1 MFEFQ
6 PIQVR
11 PYPVIKPFGTAFVSR
26 RRQEIFESMDN
37 LNEVSIEQEMS
48 ASFMDYAMSVIIAR
62 ALPDVRDG
70 LKPVQRRILTTLNDL
85 GLAHNRSF
93 RKCAKIAGDVS
104 GNYHPHGE
112 AVVYP
117 ALARMAQD
125 FSLRGLLVDGQG
137 NFGSVDGDPPAA
149 MRYTEARMTLL
160 AENLLADIDKDTVD
174 FIPNYDNTRTEPSVL
189 PSRVPNLLLNGSTGI
204 AVGMATNIPPHN
216 LGELC
221 DALVHVLEKEDA
233 TLEEILER
241 MPGPDFPTAGII
253 YGRSGIRSYYE
264 TGRGSLQLR
273 AKSMVEINGRTNR
286 QSIVVTEIPYT
297 LNKARLIE
305 KIADLVREQ
314 KIRDISDIRDE
325 SDRSG
330 MRIVIDLKR
339 DAVGGAVL
347 NQLYKHTQMQTT
359 FGVILLALVNNQ
371 PRVMGVKEML
381 SHFLR
386 YRREVILRRSR
397 FELKKA
403 ENRAHILEGYRIAL
417 DNIEEVITLIR
428 ASETPEEAR
437 AGLIR
442 NFGLTQPQAQA
453 ILEMRL
459 QRLTGLERDKI
470 EAEYKELQKTIAYL
484 RKVLVDEK
492 LQTSIIKEELLE
504 IREKFADE
512 RRTEI
517 VDETS
522 EISIEDMIVE
532 EDMAVTIS
540 NSGYIKRN
548 AITLYRSQRRG
559 GKGVMGMGTK
569 QEDFVEQ
576 LFIAST
582 HDYMMF
588 FTSRGRCHWLKVHEI
603 PQGGRAARGK
613 AIVNVLQLA
622 SGEYV
627 SAVMPVRKFEPDRYI
642 LMATKQG
649 VLKKTQLTAFSRPRV
664 GGIIAL
670 NLDEG
675 DELIGVGQT
684 DGNLN
689 VFLGTRGGKA
699 IRFPEEKVRAM
710 GRSARGVRGIELAKD
725 DYVIGMEVV
734 SPGDIILTATEFGFG
749 KRSRVD
755 DYRLTKNRGGK
766 GVINIKVTDKN
777 GPVVGIRRVTEDDE
791 FMLITTGG
799 QLIRSRVQD
808 VSIIG
813 RATQG
818 VRLIGVKEGDRVAAL
833 ARIEENGNGS
843 P

>member
-1 MFEFQ
+1 
-6 PIQVR
+6 
-11 PYPVIKPFGTAFVSR
+11 
-26 RRQEIFESMDN
+26 MDN

-85 GLAHNRSF
+85 GLAHNRPF

-160 AENLLADIDKDTVD
+160 AENLLADIEKDTVD

-221 DALVHVLEKEDA
+221 DVLVHVLENGSA

-264 TGRGSLQLR
+264 TGRGSVQMR
-273 AKSMVEINGRTNR
+273 ARAVVEINARTNR
-286 QSIVVTEIPYT
+286 QSIIVTEIPYA

-314 KIRDISDIRDE
+314 KVKDISDIRDE

-339 DAVGGAVL
+339 DAIGGAIL
-347 NQLYKHTQMQTT
+347 NQLYKHTQMQTS

-397 FELKKA
+397 YELKKA

-417 DNIEEVITLIR
+417 DNIEEVIKLIR
-428 ASETPEEAR
+428 ASETPEQAR
-437 AGLIR
+437 AGLMR
-442 NFGLTQPQAQA
+442 NFGLTQTQAQA

-470 EAEYKELQKTIAYL
+470 ETEYEELQKAIAYL
-484 RKVLVDEK
+484 REVLVDEK
-492 LQTSIIKEELLE
+492 LQTSIIKGELLE
-504 IREKFADE
+504 VRDKFADE

-522 EISIEDMIVE
+522 EISLEDMIVE

-622 SGEYV
+622 SGEHV

-649 VLKKTQLTAFSRPRV
+649 ILKKTQLTAFSHPRV

-684 DGNLN
+684 NGSLN
-689 VFLGTRGGKA
+689 VFLGTRDGKA
-699 IRFPEEKVRAM
+699 IRFSEEKIRAM
-710 GRSARGVRGIELAKD
+710 GRSARGVRGINLAKGD
-725 DYVIGMEVV
+725 CVIGMEVV

-755 DYRLTKNRGGK
+755 DYRLTNRGGK
-766 GVINIKVTDKN
+766 GVINIKVTDRN
-777 GPVVGIRRVTEDDE
+777 GPVVGIRRVTEDDQ

-833 ARIEENGNGS
+833 ARIEENGNGA

>member
-1 MFEFQ
+1 
-6 PIQVR
+6 
-11 PYPVIKPFGTAFVSR
+11 
-26 RRQEIFESMDN
+26 MDN

-85 GLAHNRSF
+85 GLAHNRPF

-160 AENLLADIDKDTVD
+160 AENLLADIEKDTVD

-221 DALVHVLEKEDA
+221 DALVHVLENGNA

-253 YGRSGIRSYYE
+253 YGRSGIRNYYE
-264 TGRGSLQLR
+264 TGRGSLQMR
-273 AKSMVEINGRTNR
+273 ARAVVEINARTNR
-286 QSIVVTEIPYT
+286 QSIIVTEIPYA

-314 KIRDISDIRDE
+314 KVKDISDIRDE

-386 YRREVILRRSR
+386 YRREVILRRTR

-417 DNIEEVITLIR
+417 DNIEEVIKLIR
-428 ASETPEEAR
+428 ASETPEQAR
-437 AGLIR
+437 AGLMR
-442 NFGLTQPQAQA
+442 NFGLTQTQAQA

-470 EAEYKELQKTIAYL
+470 ETEYEELQKAIAYL
-484 RKVLVDEK
+484 REVLVDEK

-504 IREKFADE
+504 VREKFADE

-522 EISIEDMIVE
+522 EISLEDMIVE

-569 QEDFVEQ
+569 LEDFVEQ

-622 SGEYV
+622 AGEYV

-649 VLKKTQLTAFSRPRV
+649 ILKKTQLTAFSHPRV

-684 DGNLN
+684 DGSLN
-689 VFLGTRGGKA
+689 VFLGTRDGKA
-699 IRFPEEKVRAM
+699 IRFSEEKIRAM
-710 GRSARGVRGIELAKD
+710 GRSARGVRGINLAKD
-725 DYVIGMEVV
+725 DCVIGMEVV
-734 SPGDIILTATEFGFG
+734 SPGDIILTATEFGYG

-755 DYRLTKNRGGK
+755 DYRLTNRGGK
-766 GVINIKVTDKN
+766 GVINLKVTEKN
-777 GPVVGIRRVTEDDE
+777 GPVIGIRRVIEDDE

-813 RATQG
+813 RTTQG

-833 ARIEENGNGS
+833 ARIEENGNGA

>member
-1 MFEFQ
+1 
-6 PIQVR
+6 
-11 PYPVIKPFGTAFVSR
+11 
-26 RRQEIFESMDN
+26 MDD
-37 LNEVSIEQEMS
+37 LREVSIEQEMS

-70 LKPVQRRILTTLNDL
+70 LKPVHRRILTTLNDL
-85 GLAHNRSF
+85 GLAHNRPF

-149 MRYTEARMTLL
+149 MRYTEARMTRL
-160 AENLLADIDKDTVD
+160 AENMLADIEKDTVD

-189 PSRVPNLLLNGSTGI
+189 PARVPNLLLNGSTGI

-221 DALVHVLEKEDA
+221 DALARLLEKEDA
-233 TLEEILER
+233 STEEILR
-241 MPGPDFPTAGII
+241 KMPGPDFPTAGII
-253 YGRSGIRSYYE
+253 YGRAGIRSYYE
-264 TGRGSLQLR
+264 TGRGSLQIR
-273 AKSMVEINGRTNR
+273 AKAMVEVSARSGR
-286 QSIVVTEIPYT
+286 QAIVVTEIPYA
-297 LNKARLIE
+297 LNKSRLIE
-305 KIADLVREQ
+305 KIADLAREQ
-314 KIRDISDIRDE
+314 KIREISDIRDE

-347 NQLYKHTQMQTT
+347 NQLYKHTQMQTS

-371 PRVMGVKEML
+371 PRVMGVREML

-386 YRREVILRRSR
+386 YRREIVLRRSR
-397 FELKKA
+397 FDLDKA
-403 ENRAHILEGYRIAL
+403 EKRAHILEGYRIAL
-417 DNIEEVITLIR
+417 DAIEEVIRLIR
-428 ASETPEEAR
+428 GSKTPEEAR
-437 AGLIR
+437 DGLIGG
-442 NFGLTQPQAQA
+442 FGLSRPQAQA

-470 EAEYKELQKTIAYL
+470 EAEYEELQKTIEHL
-484 RKVLVDEK
+484 RKVLVDQG
-492 LQTSIIKEELLE
+492 LQTAIIKEELLE
-504 IREKFADE
+504 VKEKFADE
-512 RRTEI
+512 RRTRI
-517 VDETS
+517 VDEAV
-522 EISIEDMIVE
+522 EISLEDMIVE
-532 EDMAVTIS
+532 EDMAVAIS

-548 AITLYRSQRRG
+548 AVSLYRSQRRG

-582 HDYMMF
+582 HDYMLF

-603 PQGGRAARGK
+603 PQAGRAARGK
-613 AIVNVLQLA
+613 AVVNVLRLTA
-622 SGEYV
+622 DETV
-627 SAVMPVRKFEPDRYI
+627 SAVMPVRKFEPDRYVI
-642 LMATKQG
+642 MATRRG
-649 VLKKTQLTAFSRPRV
+649 VLKKTQLAAFSHPRA

-670 NLDEG
+670 SLDDG

-684 DGNLN
+684 NGGLD
-689 VFLGTRGGKA
+689 VFIGTRSGKA
-699 IRFPEEKVRAM
+699 IRFSESKIRAM
-710 GRSARGVRGIELAKD
+710 GRSARGVRGIHLAKE
-725 DYVIGMEVV
+725 DYVVGMEVV
-734 SPGDIILTATEFGFG
+734 SPGDVILTATERGYG

-755 DYRLTKNRGGK
+755 DYRLTNRGGK
-766 GVINIKVTDKN
+766 GVINIKVTEKN

-791 FMLITTGG
+791 FMLITSGG

-808 VSIIG
+808 VSVIG
-813 RATQG
+813 RAAQG

-833 ARIEENGNGS
+833 ARIEENGSGPS
-843 P
+843 

>member
-1 MFEFQ
+1 
-6 PIQVR
+6 
-11 PYPVIKPFGTAFVSR
+11 
-26 RRQEIFESMDN
+26 MDN

-85 GLAHNRSF
+85 GLAHNRPF

-160 AENLLADIDKDTVD
+160 AENLLADIEKDTVD
-174 FIPNYDNTRTEPSVL
+174 FTPNYDNTRTEPSVL

-216 LGELC
+216 LGEIC
-221 DALVHVLEKEDA
+221 DALVHVLGKEDA
-233 TLEEILER
+233 TREEILER

-253 YGRSGIRSYYE
+253 YGRSGIRNYYE

-273 AKSMVEINGRTNR
+273 AKAMVEINGRTNR
-286 QSIVVTEIPYT
+286 QSIVVTEIPYA

-314 KIRDISDIRDE
+314 KIKDISDIRDE

-417 DNIEEVITLIR
+417 DNIEEVIALIR

-442 NFGLTQPQAQA
+442 SFGLTQPQAQA

-470 EAEYKELQKTIAYL
+470 EAEYTELQKTIAYL

-492 LQTSIIKEELLE
+492 LQTSIIREELLE

-649 VLKKTQLTAFSRPRV
+649 VLKKTQLTAFSNPRV

-684 DGNLN
+684 DGSLN
-689 VFLGTRGGKA
+689 VFLGTKDGKA

-710 GRSARGVRGIELAKD
+710 GRSARGVRGIDLAEGD
-725 DYVIGMEVV
+725 CVIGMEVV

-755 DYRLTKNRGGK
+755 DYRLTNRGGK
-766 GVINIKVTDKN
+766 GVINIKVTEKS

>member
-1 MFEFQ
+1 
-6 PIQVR
+6 
-11 PYPVIKPFGTAFVSR
+11 
-26 RRQEIFESMDN
+26 MDN

-85 GLAHNRSF
+85 GLAHNRPF

-160 AENLLADIDKDTVD
+160 AESMLADIEKDTVD

-189 PSRVPNLLLNGSTGI
+189 PARVPNLLLNGSTGI

-221 DALVHVLEKEDA
+221 EALVHVLEKEDA
-233 TLEEILER
+233 ALEEILER
-241 MPGPDFPTAGII
+241 MSGPDFPTAGII

-273 AKSMVEINGRTNR
+273 AKAIVEVNGRTNR
-286 QSIVVTEIPYT
+286 QSIVVTEIPYA

-314 KIRDISDIRDE
+314 KIKDISDIRDE

-417 DNIEEVITLIR
+417 DNIEEVIALIR
-428 ASETPEEAR
+428 GSETPEEAR
-437 AGLIR
+437 AGLMR

-470 EAEYKELQKTIAYL
+470 EAEYKELQKTIAHL

-504 IREKFADE
+504 IQEKFADG

-622 SGEYV
+622 AGEFV

-649 VLKKTQLTAFSRPRV
+649 VLKKTQLTAFSNPRV

-684 DGNLN
+684 DGSLD

-699 IRFPEEKVRAM
+699 IRFPEDKVRAM
-710 GRSARGVRGIELAKD
+710 GRSARGVRGIDLAEGD
-725 DYVIGMEVV
+725 CVIGMEVV
-734 SPGDIILTATEFGFG
+734 SPGNIILTATEFGYG

-755 DYRLTKNRGGK
+755 DYRLTNRGGK
-766 GVINIKVTDKN
+766 GVINIKVTEKN

-833 ARIEENGNGS
+833 GRIEENGNGS

>member
-1 MFEFQ
+1 
-6 PIQVR
+6 
-11 PYPVIKPFGTAFVSR
+11 
-26 RRQEIFESMDN
+26 MDN

-85 GLAHNRSF
+85 GLAHNRPF

-160 AENLLADIDKDTVD
+160 AESMLADIEKDTVD

-189 PSRVPNLLLNGSTGI
+189 PARVPNLLLNGSTGI

-221 DALVHVLEKEDA
+221 DALVYVLEKEDA
-233 TLEEILER
+233 TIGEILER
-241 MPGPDFPTAGII
+241 MPGPDFPTAGVI
-253 YGRSGIRSYYE
+253 YGRSGIRNYYE

-273 AKSMVEINGRTNR
+273 AKAIVEVNGRTNR
-286 QSIVVTEIPYT
+286 QSIVVTEIPYA

-305 KIADLVREQ
+305 KIADLVRGQ
-314 KIRDISDIRDE
+314 KIKDISDIRDE
-325 SDRSG
+325 SDRNG

-403 ENRAHILEGYRIAL
+403 ESRAHILEGYRIAL
-417 DNIEEVITLIR
+417 DNIEEVIALIR
-428 ASETPEEAR
+428 GSETPEEAR
-437 AGLIR
+437 AGLMR
-442 NFGLTQPQAQA
+442 NFELTQPQAQA

-470 EAEYKELQKTIAYL
+470 EAEYKELQKTIAHL
-484 RKVLVDEK
+484 REVLVDEK

-504 IREKFADE
+504 VREKFADE

-548 AITLYRSQRRG
+548 AISLYRSQRRG

-622 SGEYV
+622 AGEFV

-649 VLKKTQLTAFSRPRV
+649 VLKKTQLTAFSHPRM

-670 NLDEG
+670 NLDDG

-684 DGNLN
+684 DGSLN
-689 VFLGTRGGKA
+689 VFLGTRDGKA

-710 GRSARGVRGIELAKD
+710 GRSARGVRGIDLAKD

-734 SPGDIILTATEFGFG
+734 SPGDIILTATEFGYG

-755 DYRLTKNRGGK
+755 DYRLTNRGGK

>member
-1 MFEFQ
+1 MTV
-6 PIQVR
+6 PLL
-11 PYPVIKPFGTAFVSR
+11 R
-26 RRQEIFESMDN
+26 RRQESFETMDN
-37 LNEVSIEQEMS
+37 LHEVSIEQEMS
-48 ASFMDYAMSVIIAR
+48 VSFMDYAMSVIIAR

-85 GLAHNRSF
+85 GLSHNKAF

-117 ALARMAQD
+117 ALARMAQE

-160 AENLLADIDKDTVD
+160 AENLLADIEKDTVD
-174 FIPNYDNTRTEPSVL
+174 YRPNYDNTRTEPSVL

-221 DALVHVLEKEDA
+221 DTLVHVLENADA

-253 YGRSGIRSYYE
+253 NGRSGIRSYYE
-264 TGRGSLQLR
+264 TGRGSVQMR
-273 AKSMVEINGRTNR
+273 ARSVVEINARTNR
-286 QSIVVTEIPYT
+286 QSIVVTEIPYA
-297 LNKARLIE
+297 LNKSRLIE
-305 KIADLVREQ
+305 KIADLVRAQ
-314 KIRDISDIRDE
+314 KIMDISDIRDE

-347 NQLYKHTQMQTT
+347 NQLYKHTQMQTS

-381 SHFLR
+381 FHFLR
-386 YRREVILRRSR
+386 YRREVVLRRSR

-417 DNIEEVITLIR
+417 DNIEEVIALIR
-428 ASETPEEAR
+428 GSKTPEEAR
-437 AGLIR
+437 GGLMR
-442 NFGLTQPQAQA
+442 NFSLTQPQAQA

-470 EAEYKELQKTIAYL
+470 EAEYEELQKAIAHL
-484 RKVLVDEK
+484 REVLVDGK
-492 LQTSIIKEELLE
+492 LQTSIIKKELLE
-504 IREKFADE
+504 VREKFADV

-522 EISIEDMIVE
+522 EISLEDMIVE

-622 SGEYV
+622 AGEFV

-642 LMATKQG
+642 LMATRKG
-649 VLKKTQLTAFSRPRV
+649 VLKKTQLTAFSRPRA

-684 DGNLN
+684 DGNLD
-689 VFLGTRGGKA
+689 VFLGTKDGKA
-699 IRFPEEKVRAM
+699 IRFPEGKVRAM
-710 GRSARGVRGIELAKD
+710 GRNTRGVRGIDLAKD

-734 SPGDIILTATEFGFG
+734 SPGDIILTATEFGYG

-755 DYRLTKNRGGK
+755 DYRLTNRGGK
-766 GVINIKVTDKN
+766 GVINIKVTEKN
-777 GPVVGIRRVTEDDE
+777 GPVIGIQRVTEDDE
-791 FMLITTGG
+791 FMLITIGG
-799 QLIRSRVQD
+799 QLIRSRVQK

>member
-1 MFEFQ
+1 MTV
-6 PIQVR
+6 PLL
-11 PYPVIKPFGTAFVSR
+11 R
-26 RRQEIFESMDN
+26 RRQESFETMDN
-37 LNEVSIEQEMS
+37 LHEVSIEQEMS

-85 GLAHNRSF
+85 GLSHNKAF

-117 ALARMAQD
+117 ALARMAQE

-149 MRYTEARMTLL
+149 MRYTEARLTLL
-160 AENLLADIDKDTVD
+160 AENLLADIEKDTVD
-174 FIPNYDNTRTEPSVL
+174 YIPNYDNTRTEPSVL

-221 DALVHVLEKEDA
+221 DALVHVLENADA
-233 TLEEILER
+233 TIEEILER

-253 YGRSGIRSYYE
+253 NGRSGIRSYYE
-264 TGRGSLQLR
+264 TGRGSVQMR
-273 AKSMVEINGRTNR
+273 ARSVVEINARTNR
-286 QSIVVTEIPYT
+286 QSIVVTEIPYA

-305 KIADLVREQ
+305 KIADLVRAQ
-314 KIRDISDIRDE
+314 KIKDISDIRDE

-347 NQLYKHTQMQTT
+347 NQLYKHTQMQTS

-381 SHFLR
+381 FHFLR
-386 YRREVILRRSR
+386 YRREVVLRRSR

-417 DNIEEVITLIR
+417 DNIEEVIALIR
-428 ASETPEEAR
+428 GSKTPEEAR
-437 AGLIR
+437 GGLMR
-442 NFGLTQPQAQA
+442 NFSLTRPQAQA

-470 EAEYKELQKTIAYL
+470 EAEYEELQKTIAHL
-484 RKVLVDEK
+484 REVLVYGK
-492 LQTSIIKEELLE
+492 LQTSIIKKELLE
-504 IREKFADE
+504 VREKFADE

-522 EISIEDMIVE
+522 EISLEDMIVE

-559 GKGVMGMGTK
+559 GKGVVGMGTK

-622 SGEYV
+622 AGEFV

-642 LMATKQG
+642 LMATRKG
-649 VLKKTQLTAFSRPRV
+649 VLKKTQLTAFSRPRA

-684 DGNLN
+684 DGNLD
-689 VFLGTRGGKA
+689 VFLGTKDGKA
-699 IRFPEEKVRAM
+699 IRFPEGKVRAM
-710 GRSARGVRGIELAKD
+710 GRNTRGVRGIDLAKD

-734 SPGDIILTATEFGFG
+734 SPGDIILTATEFGYG

-755 DYRLTKNRGGK
+755 DYRLTNRGGK
-766 GVINIKVTDKN
+766 GVINIKVTEKN
-777 GPVVGIRRVTEDDE
+777 GPVVGIQRVTEDDE
-791 FMLITTGG
+791 FMLITIGG
-799 QLIRSRVQD
+799 QLIRSRVQK

>member
-1 MFEFQ
+1 
-6 PIQVR
+6 
-11 PYPVIKPFGTAFVSR
+11 
-26 RRQEIFESMDN
+26 MDN

-85 GLAHNRSF
+85 GLAHNRPF

-160 AENLLADIDKDTVD
+160 AESMLADIEKDTVD

-189 PSRVPNLLLNGSTGI
+189 PARVPNLLLNGSTGI

-221 DALVHVLEKEDA
+221 EALVHVLEKEGA
-233 TLEEILER
+233 ALEEILER

-273 AKSMVEINGRTNR
+273 AKAIVEINGRTNR
-286 QSIVVTEIPYT
+286 QSIVVTEIPYA

-314 KIRDISDIRDE
+314 KVKDISDIRDE

-417 DNIEEVITLIR
+417 DNIEEVIALIR
-428 ASETPEEAR
+428 GSETPEEAR
-437 AGLIR
+437 AGLMR

-470 EAEYKELQKTIAYL
+470 EAEYKELQKTIAHL
-484 RKVLVDEK
+484 REVLVDEK

-649 VLKKTQLTAFSRPRV
+649 VLKKTQLTAFSRPRPS
-664 GGIIAL
+664 GIIAI

-684 DGNLN
+684 DGSLN
-689 VFLGTRGGKA
+689 VFLGTKGGKA
-699 IRFPEEKVRAM
+699 IRFPEDKVRAM
-710 GRSARGVRGIELAKD
+710 GRSARGVRGIDLAEGD
-725 DYVIGMEVV
+725 CVIGMEVV

-755 DYRLTKNRGGK
+755 DYRLAKNRGGQ
-766 GVINIKVTDKN
+766 GVINIKVTEKN
-777 GPVVGIRRVTEDDE
+777 GPVVGIRRVIEDDE

>member
-1 MFEFQ
+1 MTV
-6 PIQVR
+6 PLL
-11 PYPVIKPFGTAFVSR
+11 R
-26 RRQEIFESMDN
+26 RRQESFETMDN
-37 LNEVSIEQEMS
+37 LHEVSIEQEMS
-48 ASFMDYAMSVIIAR
+48 VSFMDYAMSVIIAR

-85 GLAHNRSF
+85 GLSHNKAF

-117 ALARMAQD
+117 ALARMAQE

-160 AENLLADIDKDTVD
+160 AENLLADIGKDTVD
-174 FIPNYDNTRTEPSVL
+174 YIPNYDNTRTEPSVL

-221 DALVHVLEKEDA
+221 DTLVHVLENADA

-253 YGRSGIRSYYE
+253 NGRSGIRSYYE
-264 TGRGSLQLR
+264 TGRGSVQMR
-273 AKSMVEINGRTNR
+273 ARSVVEINARTSR
-286 QSIVVTEIPYT
+286 QSIVVTEIPYA
-297 LNKARLIE
+297 LNKSRLIE
-305 KIADLVREQ
+305 KIADLVRAQ
-314 KIRDISDIRDE
+314 KIMDISDIRDE

-347 NQLYKHTQMQTT
+347 NQLYKHTQMQTS

-381 SHFLR
+381 FHFLR
-386 YRREVILRRSR
+386 YRREVVLRRSR

-417 DNIEEVITLIR
+417 DNIEEVIALIR
-428 ASETPEEAR
+428 GSKTPEEAR
-437 AGLIR
+437 GGLMR
-442 NFGLTQPQAQA
+442 NFSLTQPQAQA

-470 EAEYKELQKTIAYL
+470 EAEYEELQKAIAHL
-484 RKVLVDEK
+484 REVLVDGK
-492 LQTSIIKEELLE
+492 LQTSIIKKELLE
-504 IREKFADE
+504 VREKFADV

-522 EISIEDMIVE
+522 EISLEDMIVE

-622 SGEYV
+622 AGEFV

-642 LMATKQG
+642 LMATRKG
-649 VLKKTQLTAFSRPRV
+649 VLKKTQLTAFSRPRA

-684 DGNLN
+684 DGNLD
-689 VFLGTRGGKA
+689 VFLGTKDGKA
-699 IRFPEEKVRAM
+699 IRFPEGKVRAM
-710 GRSARGVRGIELAKD
+710 GRNTRGVRGIDLAKD

-734 SPGDIILTATEFGFG
+734 SPGDIILTATEFGYG

-755 DYRLTKNRGGK
+755 DYRLTNRGGK
-766 GVINIKVTDKN
+766 GVINIKVTEKN
-777 GPVVGIRRVTEDDE
+777 GPVIGIQRVTEDDE
-791 FMLITTGG
+791 FMLITIGG
-799 QLIRSRVQD
+799 QLIRSRVQK

>member
-1 MFEFQ
+1 
-6 PIQVR
+6 
-11 PYPVIKPFGTAFVSR
+11 
-26 RRQEIFESMDN
+26 MDN
-37 LNEVSIEQEMS
+37 LHEVSIEQEMS

-85 GLAHNRSF
+85 GLSHNKSY

-125 FSLRGLLVDGQG
+125 FSLRGLLVEGQG

-149 MRYTEARMTLL
+149 MRYTEARMTQL
-160 AENLLADIDKDTVD
+160 AENMLADIEKDTVD

-233 TLEEILER
+233 TTEEILER

-264 TGRGSLQLR
+264 TGRGSVQMR
-273 AKSMVEINGRTNR
+273 AKSVVEINARTNR
-286 QSIVVTEIPYT
+286 QSIVVTEIPYA

-330 MRIVIDLKR
+330 MRIVIELKR

-347 NQLYKHTQMQTT
+347 NQLYKHTQMQTS

-386 YRREVILRRSR
+386 YRREVVLRRSR
-397 FELKKA
+397 FDLKKA

-417 DNIEEVITLIR
+417 DNIEEVIALIR
-428 ASETPEEAR
+428 GSKTPEEAR
-437 AGLIR
+437 GGLMR
-442 NFGLTQPQAQA
+442 SFGLTQPQAQA

-470 EAEYKELQKTIAYL
+470 ETEYKELQKTIKHL
-484 RKVLVDEK
+484 REVLVDEK
-492 LQTSIIKEELLE
+492 LQTTIIKEELWE
-504 IREKFADE
+504 VREKFADE

-548 AITLYRSQRRG
+548 AVSLYRSQRRG

-622 SGEYV
+622 AGEFV

-642 LMATKQG
+642 IMATRQG
-649 VLKKTQLTAFSRPRV
+649 VLKKTQLTAFSRPRPS
-664 GGIIAL
+664 GIIAL

-684 DGNLN
+684 NGSLE
-689 VFLGTRGGKA
+689 VFIGTRDGKA
-699 IRFPEEKVRAM
+699 VRFSENKVRAM
-710 GRSARGVRGIELAKD
+710 GRTARGVRGINLAKD

-734 SPGDIILTATEFGFG
+734 SPGDIILTATEFGYG

-755 DYRLTKNRGGK
+755 DYRLTNRGGK
-766 GVINIKVTDKN
+766 GVINIKVTEKN

-808 VSIIG
+808 VSVIG

>member
-1 MFEFQ
+1 
-6 PIQVR
+6 
-11 PYPVIKPFGTAFVSR
+11 
-26 RRQEIFESMDN
+26 MDN
-37 LNEVSIEQEMS
+37 LHEVSIEQEMS
-48 ASFMDYAMSVIIAR
+48 VSFMDYAMSVIIAR

-85 GLAHNRSF
+85 GLSHNKAF

-117 ALARMAQD
+117 ALARMAQE

-160 AENLLADIDKDTVD
+160 AENLLADIGKDTVD
-174 FIPNYDNTRTEPSVL
+174 YIPNYDNTRTEPSVL

-221 DALVHVLEKEDA
+221 DTLVHVLENADA

-253 YGRSGIRSYYE
+253 NGRSGIRSYYE
-264 TGRGSLQLR
+264 TGRGSVQMR
-273 AKSMVEINGRTNR
+273 ARSVVEINARTSR
-286 QSIVVTEIPYT
+286 QSIVVTEIPYA
-297 LNKARLIE
+297 LNKSRLIE
-305 KIADLVREQ
+305 KIADLVRAQ
-314 KIRDISDIRDE
+314 KIMDISDIRDE

-347 NQLYKHTQMQTT
+347 NQLYKHTQMQTS

-381 SHFLR
+381 FHFLR
-386 YRREVILRRSR
+386 YRREVVLRRSR

-417 DNIEEVITLIR
+417 DNIEEVIKLIR
-428 ASETPEEAR
+428 GSKTPEEAR
-437 AGLIR
+437 GGLMR
-442 NFGLTQPQAQA
+442 NFSLTQPQAQA

-470 EAEYKELQKTIAYL
+470 EAEYEELQKAIAHL
-484 RKVLVDEK
+484 REVLVDGK

-504 IREKFADE
+504 VREKFADE

-522 EISIEDMIVE
+522 EISLEDMIVE

-613 AIVNVLQLA
+613 AVVNVLQLA
-622 SGEYV
+622 AGEFV

-642 LMATKQG
+642 LMATRKG
-649 VLKKTQLTAFSRPRV
+649 VLKKTQLTAFSRPRA

-684 DGNLN
+684 DGNLD
-689 VFLGTRGGKA
+689 VFLGTKDGKA
-699 IRFPEEKVRAM
+699 IRFPEGKVRAM
-710 GRSARGVRGIELAKD
+710 GRNTRGVRGIDLAKD

-734 SPGDIILTATEFGFG
+734 SPGDIILTATEFGYG

-755 DYRLTKNRGGK
+755 DYRLTNRGGK
-766 GVINIKVTDKN
+766 GVINIKVTEKN
-777 GPVVGIRRVTEDDE
+777 GPVIGIRRVTEDDE
-791 FMLITTGG
+791 FMLITIGG
-799 QLIRSRVQD
+799 QLIRSRVQK

>member
-1 MFEFQ
+1 MTV
-6 PIQVR
+6 PLL
-11 PYPVIKPFGTAFVSR
+11 R
-26 RRQEIFESMDN
+26 RRQESFETMDN
-37 LNEVSIEQEMS
+37 LHEVSIEQEMS
-48 ASFMDYAMSVIIAR
+48 VSFMDYAMSVIIAR

-85 GLAHNRSF
+85 GLSHNKAF

-117 ALARMAQD
+117 ALARMAQE

-160 AENLLADIDKDTVD
+160 AENLLADIEKDTVD
-174 FIPNYDNTRTEPSVL
+174 YRPNYDNTRTEPSVL

-221 DALVHVLEKEDA
+221 DTLVHVLENADA

-253 YGRSGIRSYYE
+253 NGRSGIRSYYE
-264 TGRGSLQLR
+264 TGRGSVQMR
-273 AKSMVEINGRTNR
+273 ARSVVEINARTNR
-286 QSIVVTEIPYT
+286 QSIVVTEIPYA
-297 LNKARLIE
+297 LNKSRLIE
-305 KIADLVREQ
+305 KIADLVRAQ
-314 KIRDISDIRDE
+314 KIMDISDIRDE

-347 NQLYKHTQMQTT
+347 NQLYKHTQMQTS

-381 SHFLR
+381 FHFLR
-386 YRREVILRRSR
+386 YRREVVLRRSR

-417 DNIEEVITLIR
+417 DNIEEVIALIR
-428 ASETPEEAR
+428 GSKTPEEAR
-437 AGLIR
+437 GGLMR
-442 NFGLTQPQAQA
+442 NFSLTQPQAQA

-470 EAEYKELQKTIAYL
+470 EAEYEELQKAIAHL
-484 RKVLVDEK
+484 REVLVDGK
-492 LQTSIIKEELLE
+492 LQTSIIKKELLE
-504 IREKFADE
+504 VREKFADE

-522 EISIEDMIVE
+522 EISLEDMIVE

-622 SGEYV
+622 AGEFV

-642 LMATKQG
+642 LMATRKG
-649 VLKKTQLTAFSRPRV
+649 VLKKTQLTAFSRPRA

-684 DGNLN
+684 DGNLD
-689 VFLGTRGGKA
+689 VFLGTKDGKA
-699 IRFPEEKVRAM
+699 IRFPEGKVRAM
-710 GRSARGVRGIELAKD
+710 GRNTRGVRGIDLAKD

-734 SPGDIILTATEFGFG
+734 SPGDIILTATEFGYG

-755 DYRLTKNRGGK
+755 DYRLTNRGGK
-766 GVINIKVTDKN
+766 GVINIKVTEKN
-777 GPVVGIRRVTEDDE
+777 GPVIGIQRVTEDDE
-791 FMLITTGG
+791 FMLITIGG
-799 QLIRSRVQD
+799 QLIRSRVQK

>member
-1 MFEFQ
+1 MTV
-6 PIQVR
+6 PLL
-11 PYPVIKPFGTAFVSR
+11 R
-26 RRQEIFESMDN
+26 RRQESFETMDN
-37 LNEVSIEQEMS
+37 LHEVSIEQEMS

-85 GLAHNRSF
+85 GLSHNKAF

-117 ALARMAQD
+117 ALARMAQE

-149 MRYTEARMTLL
+149 MRYTEARLTLL
-160 AENLLADIDKDTVD
+160 AENLLADIEKDTVD
-174 FIPNYDNTRTEPSVL
+174 YIPNYDNTRTEPSVL

-221 DALVHVLEKEDA
+221 DALVHVLENADA
-233 TLEEILER
+233 TIEEILER

-253 YGRSGIRSYYE
+253 NGRSGIRSYYE
-264 TGRGSLQLR
+264 TGRGSVKMR
-273 AKSMVEINGRTNR
+273 ARSVVEINARTNR
-286 QSIVVTEIPYT
+286 QSIVVTEIPYA

-305 KIADLVREQ
+305 KIADLVRAQ
-314 KIRDISDIRDE
+314 KIKDISDIRDE

-347 NQLYKHTQMQTT
+347 NQLYKHTQMQTS

-381 SHFLR
+381 FHFLR
-386 YRREVILRRSR
+386 YRREVVLRRSR

-417 DNIEEVITLIR
+417 DNIEEVIALIR
-428 ASETPEEAR
+428 GSKTPEEAR
-437 AGLIR
+437 GGLMR
-442 NFGLTQPQAQA
+442 NFSLTQPQAQA

-470 EAEYKELQKTIAYL
+470 EAEYEELQKTIAHL
-484 RKVLVDEK
+484 REVLVYGK
-492 LQTSIIKEELLE
+492 LQTSIIKKELLE
-504 IREKFADE
+504 VREKFADE

-517 VDETS
+517 VDETN
-522 EISIEDMIVE
+522 EISLEDMIVE

-559 GKGVMGMGTK
+559 GKGVVGMGTK

-622 SGEYV
+622 AGEFV

-642 LMATKQG
+642 LMATRKG
-649 VLKKTQLTAFSRPRV
+649 VLKKTQLTAFSRPRA

-684 DGNLN
+684 DGNLD
-689 VFLGTRGGKA
+689 VFLGTKDGKA
-699 IRFPEEKVRAM
+699 IRFPEGKVRAM
-710 GRSARGVRGIELAKD
+710 GRNTRGVRGIDLAKD

-734 SPGDIILTATEFGFG
+734 SPGDIILTATEFGYG

-755 DYRLTKNRGGK
+755 DYRLTNRGGK
-766 GVINIKVTDKN
+766 GVINIKVTEKN
-777 GPVVGIRRVTEDDE
+777 GPVIGIQRVTEDDE
-791 FMLITTGG
+791 FMLITIGG
-799 QLIRSRVQD
+799 QLIRSRVQK

>member
-1 MFEFQ
+1 
-6 PIQVR
+6 
-11 PYPVIKPFGTAFVSR
+11 
-26 RRQEIFESMDN
+26 MDN

-85 GLAHNRSF
+85 GLAHNRPF

-160 AENLLADIDKDTVD
+160 AESMLADIEKDTVD

-189 PSRVPNLLLNGSTGI
+189 PARVPNLLLNGSTGI

-221 DALVHVLEKEDA
+221 DALVHVLENADA
-233 TLEEILER
+233 TREEILER

-273 AKSMVEINGRTNR
+273 AKAIVEINGRTNR
-286 QSIVVTEIPYT
+286 QSIVVTEIPYA

-417 DNIEEVITLIR
+417 DNIEEVIALIR
-428 ASETPEEAR
+428 GSETPEEAR
-437 AGLIR
+437 AGLMR

-470 EAEYKELQKTIAYL
+470 EAEYKELQKTIAHL
-484 RKVLVDEK
+484 REVLVDEK

-622 SGEYV
+622 AGEYV

-649 VLKKTQLTAFSRPRV
+649 VLKKTQLTAFSNPRV

-684 DGNLN
+684 DGSLN
-689 VFLGTRGGKA
+689 VFLGTKGGKA
-699 IRFPEEKVRAM
+699 IRFPEDKVRAM
-710 GRSARGVRGIELAKD
+710 GRSARGVRGIDLAEGD
-725 DYVIGMEVV
+725 CVIGMEVV
-734 SPGDIILTATEFGFG
+734 SPGDIILTATEFGYG

-755 DYRLTKNRGGK
+755 DYRLTNRGGK
-766 GVINIKVTDKN
+766 GVINIKVTEKS

>member
-1 MFEFQ
+1 
-6 PIQVR
+6 
-11 PYPVIKPFGTAFVSR
+11 
-26 RRQEIFESMDN
+26 MDD
-37 LNEVSIEQEMS
+37 LREVSIEQEMS

-85 GLAHNRSF
+85 GLAHNRPF

-149 MRYTEARMTLL
+149 MRYTEARMTQL
-160 AENLLADIDKDTVD
+160 AESMLADIEKDTVD
-174 FIPNYDNTRTEPSVL
+174 FVPNYDNTRAEPSVL
-189 PSRVPNLLLNGSTGI
+189 PARAPNLLLNGSTGI

-216 LGELC
+216 LGEVC
-221 DALVHVLEKEDA
+221 DALIHLLEKGDA
-233 TLEEILER
+233 STEEILRR

-253 YGRSGIRSYYE
+253 YGRAGIRDYYE
-264 TGRGSLQLR
+264 TGRGSLRIR
-273 AKSMVEINGRTNR
+273 ARAMVEVNARSGR
-286 QSIVVTEIPYT
+286 QAIVVTEIPYA

-314 KIRDISDIRDE
+314 KIADIADIRDE

-347 NQLYKHTQMQTT
+347 NQLYKHTQMQTS

-371 PRVMGVKEML
+371 PRVMGLREML

-386 YRREVILRRSR
+386 YRREIVLRRSR
-397 FELKKA
+397 FELDKA
-403 ENRAHILEGYRIAL
+403 EKRAHVLEGYRIAL
-417 DNIEEVITLIR
+417 DNIEEVIRLIR
-428 ASETPEEAR
+428 GSKTPEEAR
-437 AGLIR
+437 EGLAGS
-442 NFGLTQPQAQA
+442 FGLSRPQAQA

-470 EAEYKELQKTIAYL
+470 EEEYKELRKVIKRL
-484 RKVLVDEK
+484 RKVLVDQA
-492 LQTSIIKEELLE
+492 LQTAIIKEELLE
-504 IREKFADE
+504 VREKFADE
-512 RRTEI
+512 RRTQI

-522 EISIEDMIVE
+522 EISLEDMIVE
-532 EDMAVTIS
+532 EDMAVAIS

-548 AITLYRSQRRG
+548 AVSLYRSQRRG

-569 QEDFVEQ
+569 EEDFVEQ

-582 HDYMMF
+582 HDYMLF

-603 PQGGRAARGK
+603 PQAGRAARGK
-613 AIVNVLQLA
+613 AVVNVLRLEA
-622 SGEYV
+622 GEAV
-627 SAVMPVRKFEPDRYI
+627 SAVMPVRQFEPDRYVI
-642 LMATKQG
+642 MATRRG
-649 VLKKTQLTAFSRPRV
+649 VLKKTQLAAFSHPRA

-670 NLDEG
+670 QLDEG

-684 DGNLN
+684 DGGLD
-689 VFLGTRGGKA
+689 VFIGTRGGKA
-699 IRFPEEKVRAM
+699 IRFPESKVRAM
-710 GRSARGVRGIELAKD
+710 GRSARGVRGIALAEG
-725 DYVIGMEVV
+725 DYVVGMEVV
-734 SPGDIILTATEFGFG
+734 SPGNVILTATELGYG

-755 DYRLTKNRGGK
+755 DYRLTNRGGK
-766 GVINIKVTDKN
+766 GVINIKVTEKS
-777 GPVVGIRRVTEDDE
+777 GPVVGVRRVTEDDE

-799 QLIRSRVQD
+799 QLIRSRVRD
-808 VSIIG
+808 VSVIG
-813 RATQG
+813 RAAQG
-818 VRLIGVKEGDRVAAL
+818 VRLIGVREGDRVAAL

>member
-1 MFEFQ
+1 
-6 PIQVR
+6 
-11 PYPVIKPFGTAFVSR
+11 
-26 RRQEIFESMDN
+26 MDN

-85 GLAHNRSF
+85 GLAHNRPF

-160 AENLLADIDKDTVD
+160 AENLLADIEKDTVD

-221 DALVHVLEKEDA
+221 DALVHVLENGNA

-253 YGRSGIRSYYE
+253 YGRSGIRNYYE
-264 TGRGSLQLR
+264 TGRGSLQMR
-273 AKSMVEINGRTNR
+273 ARAVVEINARTNR
-286 QSIVVTEIPYT
+286 QSIIVTEIPYA

-314 KIRDISDIRDE
+314 KVKDISDIRDE

-386 YRREVILRRSR
+386 YRREVILRRTR

-417 DNIEEVITLIR
+417 DNIEEVIKLIR
-428 ASETPEEAR
+428 ASETPEQAR
-437 AGLIR
+437 AGLMR
-442 NFGLTQPQAQA
+442 NFGLTQTQAQA

-470 EAEYKELQKTIAYL
+470 ETEYEELQKAIAYL
-484 RKVLVDEK
+484 REVLVDEK

-504 IREKFADE
+504 VREKFADE

-522 EISIEDMIVE
+522 EISLEDMIVE

-622 SGEYV
+622 AGEYV

-649 VLKKTQLTAFSRPRV
+649 ILKKTQLTAFSHPRV

-684 DGNLN
+684 NGSLN
-689 VFLGTRGGKA
+689 VFLGTRDGKA
-699 IRFPEEKVRAM
+699 IRFSEEKIRAM
-710 GRSARGVRGIELAKD
+710 GRSARGVRGINLAKGD
-725 DYVIGMEVV
+725 CVIGMEVV

-755 DYRLTKNRGGK
+755 DYRLTNRGGK
-766 GVINIKVTDKN
+766 GVINIKVTDRN

-833 ARIEENGNGS
+833 ARIEENGNGA

>member
-1 MFEFQ
+1 MTV
-6 PIQVR
+6 PLL
-11 PYPVIKPFGTAFVSR
+11 R
-26 RRQEIFESMDN
+26 RRQESFETMDN

-85 GLAHNRSF
+85 GLSHNRAF

-117 ALARMAQD
+117 ALARMAQE

-160 AENLLADIDKDTVD
+160 AENLLADIEKDTVD
-174 FIPNYDNTRTEPSVL
+174 YIPNYDNTRTEPSVL

-221 DALVHVLEKEDA
+221 DALVHVLENADA

-253 YGRSGIRSYYE
+253 NGRSGIRSYYE
-264 TGRGSLQLR
+264 TGRGSVQMR
-273 AKSMVEINGRTNR
+273 ARSVVEINARTNR
-286 QSIVVTEIPYT
+286 QSIVVTEIPYV

-314 KIRDISDIRDE
+314 KIKDISDIRDE
-325 SDRSG
+325 SDRNG

-347 NQLYKHTQMQTT
+347 NQLYKHTQMQTS

-381 SHFLR
+381 FHFLR

-417 DNIEEVITLIR
+417 DNIEEVIALIR
-428 ASETPEEAR
+428 GSKTPEEAR
-437 AGLIR
+437 GGLMR
-442 NFGLTQPQAQA
+442 NFSLTQPQAQA

-470 EAEYKELQKTIAYL
+470 ETEYEELQKAIAYL
-484 RKVLVDEK
+484 REVLVDGK

-504 IREKFADE
+504 VREKFADE

-517 VDETS
+517 VDEAS
-522 EISIEDMIVE
+522 EISLEDMIVE

-622 SGEYV
+622 AGEFV

-649 VLKKTQLTAFSRPRV
+649 VLKKTQLTAFSRPRA

-684 DGNLN
+684 DGSLE
-689 VFLGTRGGKA
+689 VFLGTRDGKA
-699 IRFPEEKVRAM
+699 VRFLENKVRAM
-710 GRSARGVRGIELAKD
+710 GRTARGVRGINLGEGD
-725 DYVIGMEVV
+725 CVIGMEVV
-734 SPGDIILTATEFGFG
+734 SPGDIILTATEFGYG

-755 DYRLTKNRGGK
+755 DYRLTNRGGK
-766 GVINIKVTDKN
+766 GVINIKVTEKN
-777 GPVVGIRRVTEDDE
+777 GPVVGIRRVTADDE
-791 FMLITTGG
+791 FVLITIGG

-808 VSIIG
+808 VSVIG

-818 VRLIGVKEGDRVAAL
+818 VRLIGVKEGDHVAAL

>member
-1 MFEFQ
+1 
-6 PIQVR
+6 
-11 PYPVIKPFGTAFVSR
+11 
-26 RRQEIFESMDN
+26 MDD
-37 LNEVSIEQEMS
+37 LREVSIEQEMS

-85 GLAHNRSF
+85 GLAHNRPF

-149 MRYTEARMTLL
+149 MRYTEARMTQL
-160 AENLLADIDKDTVD
+160 AESMLADIEKDTVD
-174 FIPNYDNTRTEPSVL
+174 FVPNYDNTRAEPSVL
-189 PSRVPNLLLNGSTGI
+189 PARAPNLLLNGSTGI

-216 LGELC
+216 LGEVC
-221 DALVHVLEKEDA
+221 DALIHLLEKGDA
-233 TLEEILER
+233 STEEILRR

-253 YGRSGIRSYYE
+253 YGRAGIRDYYE
-264 TGRGSLQLR
+264 TGRGSLRIR
-273 AKSMVEINGRTNR
+273 ARAMVEVNARSGR
-286 QSIVVTEIPYT
+286 QSIVVTEIPYA

-314 KIRDISDIRDE
+314 KIADIADIRDE

-347 NQLYKHTQMQTT
+347 NQLYKHTQMQTS

-371 PRVMGVKEML
+371 PRVMGLREML

-386 YRREVILRRSR
+386 YRREIVLRRSR
-397 FELKKA
+397 FELDKA
-403 ENRAHILEGYRIAL
+403 EKRAHVLEGYRIAL
-417 DNIEEVITLIR
+417 DNIEEVIRLIR
-428 ASETPEEAR
+428 GSKTPEEAR
-437 AGLIR
+437 EGLTGS
-442 NFGLTQPQAQA
+442 FGLSRPQAQA

-470 EAEYKELQKTIAYL
+470 EEEYKELRKVIKRL
-484 RKVLVDEK
+484 RKVLVDQA
-492 LQTSIIKEELLE
+492 LQTAIIKEELLE
-504 IREKFADE
+504 VREKFADE
-512 RRTEI
+512 RRTQI

-522 EISIEDMIVE
+522 EISLEDMIVE
-532 EDMAVTIS
+532 EDMAVAIS

-548 AITLYRSQRRG
+548 AVSLYRSQRRG

-569 QEDFVEQ
+569 EEDFVEQ

-582 HDYMMF
+582 HDYMLF
-588 FTSRGRCHWLKVHEI
+588 FTSHGRCHWLKVHEI
-603 PQGGRAARGK
+603 PQAGRAARGK
-613 AIVNVLQLA
+613 AVVNVLRLEA
-622 SGEYV
+622 GEAV
-627 SAVMPVRKFEPDRYI
+627 SAVMPVRQFEPDRYVI
-642 LMATKQG
+642 MATRRG
-649 VLKKTQLTAFSRPRV
+649 VLKKTQLAAFSHPRA

-670 NLDEG
+670 QLDEG

-684 DGNLN
+684 DGGLD
-689 VFLGTRGGKA
+689 VFIGTRGGKA
-699 IRFPEEKVRAM
+699 IRFPESKVRAM
-710 GRSARGVRGIELAKD
+710 GRSARGVRGIALAEG
-725 DYVIGMEVV
+725 DYVVGMEVV
-734 SPGDIILTATEFGFG
+734 SPGNVILTATELGYG

-755 DYRLTKNRGGK
+755 DYRLTNRGGK
-766 GVINIKVTDKN
+766 GVINIKVTEKS
-777 GPVVGIRRVTEDDE
+777 GPVVGVRRVTEDDE

-799 QLIRSRVQD
+799 QLIRSRVRD
-808 VSIIG
+808 VSVIG
-813 RATQG
+813 RAAQG
-818 VRLIGVKEGDRVAAL
+818 VRLIGVREGDRVAAL

>member
-1 MFEFQ
+1 
-6 PIQVR
+6 
-11 PYPVIKPFGTAFVSR
+11 
-26 RRQEIFESMDN
+26 MDN

-117 ALARMAQD
+117 ALARMAQN

-160 AENLLADIDKDTVD
+160 AENMLADIEKDTVD

-233 TLEEILER
+233 TVDEILER
-241 MPGPDFPTAGII
+241 MPGPDFPTAGVI
-253 YGRSGIRSYYE
+253 YGRSGIRNYYE

-273 AKSMVEINGRTNR
+273 AKAMVEINARNNR
-286 QSIVVTEIPYT
+286 QSIVVTEIPYA

-305 KIADLVREQ
+305 KIADLVRDQ
-314 KIRDISDIRDE
+314 KVKDISDIRDE

-371 PRVMGVKEML
+371 PRVMGIKEML

-403 ENRAHILEGYRIAL
+403 EDRAHILEGYRIAL
-417 DNIEEVITLIR
+417 DNIEDVIALIR
-428 ASETPEEAR
+428 ASDTPEEAR
-437 AGLIR
+437 EGLIR

-470 EAEYKELQKTIAYL
+470 ETEYEELQKTIAYL
-484 RKVLVDEK
+484 RKVLADEK
-492 LQTSIIKEELLE
+492 LQTSIIKEELLQV
-504 IREKFADE
+504 REKFADE

-522 EISIEDMIVE
+522 EISLEDMIVE

-548 AITLYRSQRRG
+548 AITLFRSQRRG
-559 GKGVMGMGTK
+559 GRGVMGMGTK

-622 SGEYV
+622 GDEYV

-642 LMATKQG
+642 LMATKYG
-649 VLKKTQLTAFSRPRV
+649 VLKKTQLTAFSNPRV

-684 DGNLN
+684 DGSLD
-689 VFLGTRGGKA
+689 VFLGTREGKA

-710 GRSARGVRGIELAKD
+710 GRSARGVRGIDLTND
-725 DYVIGMEVV
+725 DFVIGMEVV
-734 SPGDIILTATEFGFG
+734 SPGDIILTATEFGYG

-755 DYRLTKNRGGK
+755 DYRLTNRGGK
-766 GVINIKVTDKN
+766 GVINIKVTEKN
-777 GPVVGIRRVTEDDE
+777 GPVIGIRRVIEDDE

>member
-1 MFEFQ
+1 MTV
-6 PIQVR
+6 PLL
-11 PYPVIKPFGTAFVSR
+11 R
-26 RRQEIFESMDN
+26 RRQESFETMDN
-37 LNEVSIEQEMS
+37 LHEVSIEQEMS
-48 ASFMDYAMSVIIAR
+48 VSFMDYAMSVIIAR

-85 GLAHNRSF
+85 GLSHNKAF

-117 ALARMAQD
+117 ALARMAQE

-160 AENLLADIDKDTVD
+160 AENLLADIGKDTVD
-174 FIPNYDNTRTEPSVL
+174 YIPNYDNTRTEPSVL

-221 DALVHVLEKEDA
+221 DTLVHVLENADA

-253 YGRSGIRSYYE
+253 NGRSGIRSYYE
-264 TGRGSLQLR
+264 TGRGSVQMR
-273 AKSMVEINGRTNR
+273 ARSVVEINARTSR
-286 QSIVVTEIPYT
+286 QSIVVTEIPYA
-297 LNKARLIE
+297 LNKSRLIE
-305 KIADLVREQ
+305 KIADLVRAQ
-314 KIRDISDIRDE
+314 KIMDISDIRDE

-347 NQLYKHTQMQTT
+347 NQLYKHTQMQTS

-381 SHFLR
+381 FHFLR
-386 YRREVILRRSR
+386 YRREVVLRRSR

-417 DNIEEVITLIR
+417 DNIEEVIKLIR
-428 ASETPEEAR
+428 GSKTPEEAR
-437 AGLIR
+437 GGLMR
-442 NFGLTQPQAQA
+442 NFSLTQPQAQA

-470 EAEYKELQKTIAYL
+470 EAEYEELQKAIAHL
-484 RKVLVDEK
+484 RGVLVDGK
-492 LQTSIIKEELLE
+492 LQTSIIKKELLE
-504 IREKFADE
+504 VREKFADE

-522 EISIEDMIVE
+522 EISLEDMIVE

-613 AIVNVLQLA
+613 AVVNVLQLA
-622 SGEYV
+622 AGEFV

-642 LMATKQG
+642 LMATRKG
-649 VLKKTQLTAFSRPRV
+649 VLKKTQLTAFSRPRA

-684 DGNLN
+684 DGNLD
-689 VFLGTRGGKA
+689 VFLGTKDGKA
-699 IRFPEEKVRAM
+699 IRFPEGKVRAM
-710 GRSARGVRGIELAKD
+710 GRNTRGVRGIDLAKD

-734 SPGDIILTATEFGFG
+734 SPGDIILTATEFGYG

-755 DYRLTKNRGGK
+755 DYRLTNRGGK
-766 GVINIKVTDKN
+766 GVINIKVTEKN
-777 GPVVGIRRVTEDDE
+777 GPVIGIRRVTEDDE
-791 FMLITTGG
+791 FMLITIGG
-799 QLIRSRVQD
+799 QLIRSRVQK

>member
-1 MFEFQ
+1 MTV
-6 PIQVR
+6 PLL
-11 PYPVIKPFGTAFVSR
+11 R
-26 RRQEIFESMDN
+26 RRQESFETMDN
-37 LNEVSIEQEMS
+37 LHEVSIEQEMS

-70 LKPVQRRILTTLNDL
+70 LKPVQRRILTTLDDL
-85 GLAHNRSF
+85 GLSHNKAF

-117 ALARMAQD
+117 ALARMAQE

-149 MRYTEARMTLL
+149 MRYTEARLTLL
-160 AENLLADIDKDTVD
+160 AENLLADIEKDTVD
-174 FIPNYDNTRTEPSVL
+174 YVPNYDNTRTEPSVL

-221 DALVHVLEKEDA
+221 DTLVHVLENADA

-253 YGRSGIRSYYE
+253 NGRSGIRSYYE
-264 TGRGSLQLR
+264 TGRGSVQMR
-273 AKSMVEINGRTNR
+273 ARSVVEINARTNR
-286 QSIVVTEIPYT
+286 QSIVVTEIPYA

-305 KIADLVREQ
+305 KIADLVRAQ
-314 KIRDISDIRDE
+314 KIKDISDIRDE

-347 NQLYKHTQMQTT
+347 NQLYKHTQMQTS

-381 SHFLR
+381 FHFLR
-386 YRREVILRRSR
+386 YRREVVLRRSR

-417 DNIEEVITLIR
+417 DNIEEVIALIR
-428 ASETPEEAR
+428 GSKTPEEAR
-437 AGLIR
+437 GGLMR
-442 NFGLTQPQAQA
+442 NFSLAQPQAQA

-470 EAEYKELQKTIAYL
+470 EAEYEELQKAIAHL
-484 RKVLVDEK
+484 REVLVDGK
-492 LQTSIIKEELLE
+492 LQTSIIKKELLE
-504 IREKFADE
+504 VREKFADE

-522 EISIEDMIVE
+522 EISLEDMIVE

-569 QEDFVEQ
+569 LEDFVEQ

-622 SGEYV
+622 AGEFV

-642 LMATKQG
+642 LMATRKG
-649 VLKKTQLTAFSRPRV
+649 VLKKTQLTAFSRPRA

-684 DGNLN
+684 DGSLD
-689 VFLGTRGGKA
+689 VFLGTKDGKA
-699 IRFPEEKVRAM
+699 IRFPEGKVRAM
-710 GRSARGVRGIELAKD
+710 GRNTRGVRGIDLAKD

-734 SPGDIILTATEFGFG
+734 SPGDIILTATEFGYG

-755 DYRLTKNRGGK
+755 DYRLTNRGGK
-766 GVINIKVTDKN
+766 GVINIKVTEKN
-777 GPVVGIRRVTEDDE
+777 GPVIGIQRVTEDDE
-791 FMLITTGG
+791 FMLITIGG
-799 QLIRSRVQD
+799 QLIRSRVQK